1 MGFGAPELLVLV
13 FPLILLGIGFAI
25 WVLIDV
31 RRYPVDA
38 YARAGVNRTA
48 WVAAPIVAI
57 VACLAFN
64 VVGTCATLIMSL
76 IWRTVIRPQV
86 ATA

>member
-1 MGFGAPELLVLV
+1 MGLGAPELLVLV

-38 YARAGVNRTA
+38 FARAGVNRTA

-57 VACLAFN
+57 TNA
-64 VVGTCATLIMSL
+64 GSSRYTSSS
-76 IWRTVIRPQV
+76 TVTTRGCGPPRSAV
-86 ATA
+86 